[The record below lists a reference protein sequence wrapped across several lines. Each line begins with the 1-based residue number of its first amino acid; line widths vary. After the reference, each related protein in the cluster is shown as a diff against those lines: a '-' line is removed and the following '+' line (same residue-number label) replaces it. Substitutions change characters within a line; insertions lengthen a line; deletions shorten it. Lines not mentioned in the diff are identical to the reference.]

1 VARVEIL
8 QSQQS
13 ETGVLTLT
21 MNRPERKNALDMAMA
36 DALVASL
43 DAADCDAQVRSV
55 VLTGSGDAFCS
66 GGDLGGGGSE
76 GAKPPHARA
85 LMRRMSRPATALHQF
100 SKPVIAKVNGIAAG
114 AGWNLALGC
123 DVIVASDAARFC
135 QIFARRGLSMD
146 LGGTWLLPRLVG
158 LHRAKELALLA
169 DWISAEEAE
178 RIGVVNRV
186 VPAAELDAFVTD
198 WAEQLAAGPPV
209 ALALTKQM
217 LDGAS
222 TRSFEEALDLECTSQ
237 AVNLATE
244 DTREAFKAFFENRT
258 PTFEG
263 R

>member
-1 VARVEIL
+1 MSL
-8 QSQQS
+8 Y
-13 ETGVLTLT
+13 
-21 MNRPERKNALDMAMA
+21 MNLKRFNVFCAAL
-36 DALVASL
+36 ALCICSAL
-43 DAADCDAQVRSV
+43 AADPPM
-55 VLTGSGDAFCS
+55 
-66 GGDLGGGGSE
+66 GSE
-76 GAKPPHARA
+76 KAVA
-85 LMRRMSRPATALHQF
+85 LCCIESG
-100 SKPVIAKVNGIAAG
+100 S
-114 AGWNLALGC
+114 
-123 DVIVASDAARFC
+123 

-146 LGGTWLLPRLVG
+146 LGGSWLLPRLVG

-244 DTREAFKAFFENRT
+244 DTREAFKAFFEKRT